1 MALRLLGFPAH
12 VLGVL
17 PTPPNHSEEGSRDA
31 LWAITRPAKRGLC
44 SKCTTDTIRR
54 MCGKA
59 AAFYSFILLAGCMC
73 SSPSPRDEQP
83 PEVTRRFA
91 VGVVPHYGVP
101 DYIAHNPHCILD
113 FAAGSVVA
121 IESDGTPRLAH
132 EGTFQGTCEGGAIS
146 KTFEAVVVRGVQ
158 VMRTSGKGGL
168 RDFEL
173 DVQHPEWT
181 MGLKAYPLD
190 ANGQGL
196 DPGRF
201 SSQMRGYARWHLG
214 QGCDRVVTFTPDA
227 GQAEDAAIDR
237 PRDWVE
243 LSPVGVGT
251 CRIDVDY
258 FDARTHVTVM
268 VR

>member
-1 MALRLLGFPAH
+1 
-12 VLGVL
+12 
-17 PTPPNHSEEGSRDA
+17 
-31 LWAITRPAKRGLC
+31 
-44 SKCTTDTIRR
+44 

-59 AAFYSFILLAGCMC
+59 AVFCSFVLLAGCMC

-101 DYIAHNPHCILD
+101 HYIAHNPHCILE

-132 EGTFQGTCEGGAIS
+132 EGTFHGTCEGGAIS

-158 VMRTSGKGGL
+158 VNVAGRKAWL

-173 DVQHPEWT
+173 DVRHPEWT
-181 MGLKAYPLD
+181 MTLQAFPLD

-196 DPGRF
+196 DTGRS
-201 SSQMRGYARWHLG
+201 SSQTQGYARWHLG
-214 QGCDRVVTFTPDA
+214 QGCDRVVKVTPAA
-227 GQAEDAAIDR
+227 GQAEDAGIDG
-237 PRDWVE
+237 PRDWVS
-243 LSPVGVGT
+243 LSPIGVGT

-258 FDARTHVTVM
+258 FDARTHVTVTA
-268 VR
+268 R